1 MGTFTIV
8 LGGIGLFLLGMTL
21 MTDGLKALAGD
32 ALKQLLSKFTGGTIS
47 SVLSGATI
55 TALIQSSSAT
65 TFMTI
70 GFVSAGLLTFTQSVG
85 VIIGE
90 NVGSTS
96 TGWLVSVIGF
106 KVNMSTLA
114 LPLIGIGVFLKLFSK
129 GRLTPHGMALAGF
142 GLLFLGIDILQQGMS
157 GIGDMFNLG
166 AISGNTFLHLLLLIV
181 IGIAMTVIMQS
192 SSAAVVTTL
201 TALYAGAIS
210 FDQAAVLVIGQ
221 NVGTTVKAI
230 IAAIGSSTPAKRTAV
245 AHILFNLLTG
255 LLALLA
261 LPLLISAVF
270 YISDILHIT
279 DQSVSLAIF
288 HTLFN
293 IIGVLLIVPFMPLF
307 IKLVIKMVPEKG
319 EHLTKHLDHSV
330 ATVGPVA
337 IEAVRRTLLKIMG
350 LISISFVTVF
360 KGEKPLIYLK
370 KKLEDA
376 ENALVEIRSFLTKV
390 NSESVSPSD
399 REYSRHVSMIHAI
412 DHIDRLIKAL
422 KEIESI
428 EKLKRD
434 QNILTL
440 LMKLAKVFEQVSGS
454 IENKQLENL
463 VSLVEMNSKE
473 IAEIRKED
481 RKNIIK
487 TTAKSQLDVSVA
499 IEKVHSIHW
508 VDRVAFHLWRTMY
521 HLEEKELMEVTD
533 FEVENAPE

>member
-1 MGTFTIV
+1 MGTISV
-8 LGGIGLFLLGMTL
+8 VIGGVGLFLLGMTL

-32 ALKQLLSKFTGGTIS
+32 ALKQLLSKFTGGTFS

-85 VIIGE
+85 VIIGA

-106 KVNMSTLA
+106 KVNMATLA
-114 LPLIGIGVFLKLFSK
+114 LPLVGVGVFLKLFSK
-129 GRLTPHGMALAGF
+129 GKLAPHGMALAGF

-157 GIGDMFNLG
+157 GIGDMFDLG
-166 AISGNTFLHLLLLIV
+166 ALSGDTFLHLVLLIV

-201 TALYAGAIS
+201 TALYAGAIT

-245 AHILFNLLTG
+245 AHILFNILTG
-255 LLALLA
+255 LVALISLH
-261 LPLLISAVF
+261 LLISVVF
-270 YISDILHIT
+270 YISDLLHIT
-279 DQSVSLAIF
+279 DKSVSLAIF

-307 IKLVIKMVPEKG
+307 IKLVIRMVPEKG
-319 EHLTKHLDHSV
+319 DHLTKHLDHSV

-337 IEAVRRTLLKIMG
+337 IEAVRRTLFKILS
-350 LISISFVTVF
+350 LIAVSFVSVI
-360 KGEKPLIYLK
+360 KGQKPLAYLK
-370 KKLEDA
+370 KSLDDV
-376 ENALVEIRSFLTKV
+376 ENALIEIRGFLSKIH
-390 NSESVSPSD
+390 SESPSNSD
-399 REYSRHVSMIHAI
+399 REYNQHVSMIHAV
-412 DHIDRLIKAL
+412 DHIHRLTRAL
-422 KEIESI
+422 KETESL
-428 EKLKRD
+428 EKLKSDIRIT
-434 QNILTL
+434 NL
-440 LMKLAKVFEQVSGS
+440 LMKLSNVFEQVSECIEKDQLIKLVDEVEQNS
-454 IENKQLENL
+454 IE
-463 VSLVEMNSKE
+463 
-473 IAEIRKED
+473 IASIRKED
-481 RKNIIK
+481 RKTIIK
-487 TTAKSQLDVSVA
+487 TTAKSQLNVNEA

-508 VDRVAFHLWRTMY
+508 IDRVAYHLWRTVY
-521 HLEEKELMEVTD
+521 HLDEKETLEITD
-533 FEVENAPE
+533 YDLENGPE